1 MYSGRSKRGG
11 YRRAVRCYPTLDQ
24 AVQALEDFHTGRR
37 LERGVV
43 PPDLTVGQWLRYW
56 LEQVV
61 RPSRSVSTTHG
72 YTMIV
77 RNHLIPG
84 LGAIPLADLT
94 ATQVQQ
100 YLNGKQE
107 EGLCA
112 NTVRKH
118 HSVLH
123 NALEQARRQEPID
136 QNVVELAARPSA
148 TQPVHHYYDAETM
161 QRLFRALEGTS
172 LEPAVKLAGYLGLR
186 RSEICGLKWS
196 HVDRQA
202 RVITVA
208 EARTAV
214 NGKPVD
220 KEPKNDSPVRRL
232 VYQGISD
239 LEEVLERMWRGQ
251 EAERQRLGI
260 RYHDQGFVLCHSGGR
275 LYQPDYLSNR
285 LQRVLAEKDL
295 PYVTLHGLRHSFASI
310 AHSQN
315 VPLFGISRALGHSS
329 TATTTQIYM
338 HLFDETHLSVVQQVG
353 KAIGGD

>member
-1 MYSGRSKRGG
+1 MPRKTILPNIAYDTQRRSYYVTLYSGRSKRGG

-123 NALEQARRQEPID
+123 NALEAPLLVPQD
-136 QNVVELAARPSA
+136 AAVG
-148 TQPVHHYYDAETM
+148 QIHI
-161 QRLFRALEGTS
+161 
-172 LEPAVKLAGYLGLR
+172 AG
-186 RSEICGLKWS
+186 SCE
-196 HVDRQA
+196 
-202 RVITVA
+202 
-208 EARTAV
+208 
-214 NGKPVD
+214 
-220 KEPKNDSPVRRL
+220 
-232 VYQGISD
+232 
-239 LEEVLERMWRGQ
+239 
-251 EAERQRLGI
+251 
-260 RYHDQGFVLCHSGGR
+260 
-275 LYQPDYLSNR
+275 
-285 LQRVLAEKDL
+285 
-295 PYVTLHGLRHSFASI
+295 
-310 AHSQN
+310 
-315 VPLFGISRALGHSS
+315 
-329 TATTTQIYM
+329 
-338 HLFDETHLSVVQQVG
+338 
-353 KAIGGD
+353 